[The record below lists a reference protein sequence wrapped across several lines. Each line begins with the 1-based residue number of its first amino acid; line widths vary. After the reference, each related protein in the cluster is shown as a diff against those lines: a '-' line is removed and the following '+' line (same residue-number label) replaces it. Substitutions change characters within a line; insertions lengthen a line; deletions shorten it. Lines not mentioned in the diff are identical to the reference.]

1 MNTFVIFLVH
11 LEMKLFN
18 RYKKLSM
25 CRSLFILWL
34 LMCSWVS
41 QAQFESYQIMTER
54 QRSQWVDSMLH
65 HRMESILPDLMSAA
79 DLDMWI
85 IISRE
90 YNEDPVMKT
99 MLPAEWLSAR
109 RRTILVF
116 YQPAKGKPVEKIAI
130 ARYDVGRLMRGDW
143 NIDVYPDQWE
153 ALQVL
158 IEKYNPQKIGVN
170 TSASFGLADG
180 LVATE
185 KDHLLRILKP
195 EYKNRVVSAE
205 KLAISWLETRS
216 QMEIDFYKHLCA
228 LGRDIIIQG
237 FSTDFLQV
245 GKTTTDDIVWRL
257 RQLSRDA
264 GLDVWFHPTVSIQ
277 RADKGNFDH
286 LRSFSGRPKDQYI
299 QYGDLLHVDFGITY
313 NRLNTDQQQHFYIL
327 RPEEKEVPLSIQ
339 QAFDKANRLQDIL
352 TNEFAMH
359 KSGNDLLKNTLNQ
372 AQKEGIIASIY
383 SHPLGFHGHA
393 AGPTIGLWDQQGG
406 VPGTGDYTV
415 NQNTAYSIELNAA
428 SEIPEWGKVI
438 RIMLEENGW
447 FNGKKFEYFAG
458 RQMAVYKLRCK

>member
-1 MNTFVIFLVH
+1 MIRWFIFLLIIGSTWSV
-11 LEMKLFN
+11 N
-18 RYKKLSM
+18 
-25 CRSLFILWL
+25 
-34 LMCSWVS
+34 
-41 QAQFESYQIMTER
+41 AQFESYHIMSER
-54 QRSQWVDSMLH
+54 QRSTWVDSMLQY
-65 HRMESILPDLMSAA
+65 RMEIILPALMKKAN
-79 DLDMWI
+79 LDMWV

-116 YQPAKGKPVEKIAI
+116 YNPENGNPLEKIAI
-130 ARYDVGRLMRGDW
+130 ARYDVGRLMKGDW

-153 ALQVL
+153 ALKVL
-158 IEKYNPQKIGVN
+158 IEKYNPKKIGINV
-170 TSASFGLADG
+170 SESFGLADG
-180 LVATE
+180 LVSTE
-185 KDHLLRILKP
+185 RDHLFRILKP
-195 EYKNRVVSAE
+195 SDKDKVVSAE

-216 QMEIDFYKHLCA
+216 EMEIDFYKQLCA
-228 LGRDIIIQG
+228 LGRDIIMEG
-237 FSTDFLQV
+237 FSPSFIKTGV
-245 GKTTTDDIVWRL
+245 TTTDDIVWRL

-286 LRSFSGRPKDQYI
+286 LRSFSGRPKDQFI

-313 NRLNTDQQQHFYIL
+313 NRLNTDQQQHFYVL
-327 RPEEKEVPLSIQ
+327 KPNETEVPESIK
-339 QAFDKANRLQDIL
+339 QAFDKTNRLQDIL
-352 TNEFAMH
+352 TAEFTLQ
-359 KSGNDLLKNTLNQ
+359 KSGNEILKNTLAQ
-372 AQKEGIIASIY
+372 AKKEGITSSVY

-393 AGPTIGLWDQQGG
+393 AGPTIGMWDQQGG

-415 NQNTAYSIELNAA
+415 NTNTAYSIELNAA

-447 FNGKKFEYFAG
+447 FDGKKFEYFSG
-458 RQMAVYKLRCK
+458 RQLAVYKLRCK